1 MARPRTSRPADFAV
15 RMTTAVLLNAR
26 LLPRLL
32 RLPDGHPD
40 GPVRTRGSLSS
51 PTSHPSRPPPR
62 PEHICPHTGR
72 PRLGY
77 DRLRVLMDTHFGEQ
91 KVPLQLIT
99 AKTRHKNPR
108 SAMRYT
114 HPGDEAVA
122 EVTGILV
129 PRRTR

>member
-1 MARPRTSRPADFAV
+1 M
-15 RMTTAVLLNAR
+15 LNAR

-40 GPVRTRGSLSS
+40 GPVHTRGPLSS
-51 PTSHPSRPPPR
+51 RTANPSPPA
-62 PEHICPHTGR
+62 GR

-77 DRLRVLMDTHFGEQ
+77 DRLHVLMDTHFGEQ

-108 SAMRYT
+108 GAMRYT
-114 HPGDEAVA
+114 RPGDEAVA
-122 EVTGILV
+122 EITGILV

>member
-1 MARPRTSRPADFAV
+1 M
-15 RMTTAVLLNAR
+15 LNAR

-40 GPVRTRGSLSS
+40 GPVDTRGPLSS
-51 PTSHPSRPPPR
+51 PIAKHVPARRPAPR
-62 PEHICPHTGR
+62 EHLPHAGR

-77 DRLRVLMDTHFGEQ
+77 DRLQVLMDTHFGEQ

-114 HPGDEAVA
+114 RPGDEAVA
-122 EVTGILV
+122 EITGILV
-129 PRRTR
+129 PRRTH